1 MKYSI
6 TILLIIIS
14 LKGLTQKILPTF
26 SQPTSVIISE
36 ISKEWKKDSIGKN
49 GFRGRAFER
58 LRYSKIDSIS
68 KEVLFK
74 MLGTPHHISKFYSG
88 NTRKNYVGYR
98 YYVTCE
104 NDYPKEEF
112 YIGSYIEF
120 VFDENAN
127 TFLEIIDG
135 LYCG

>member
-14 LKGLTQKILPTF
+14 LKGLTQKVLPTF

-49 GFRGRAFER
+49 GLRGRAFER

-74 MLGTPHHISKFYSG
+74 MLGTPHHTSKFYSG
-88 NTRKNYVGYR
+88 ITRKNYVGYR

-120 VFDENAN
+120 VFDENEN